1 MVVPIQISKHREDLG
16 RCVGGTYIE
25 PPYLHVNGYLAGYS
39 CTLYSNYQQKR
50 TIMLFAN
57 NLSYAQLR
65 AINSQLYHAYFG
77 DYREEQATI
86 NAD

>member
-1 MVVPIQISKHREDLG
+1 
-16 RCVGGTYIE
+16 
-25 PPYLHVNGYLAGYS
+25 
-39 CTLYSNYQQKR
+39 
-50 TIMLFAN
+50 MLFAN